1 MTDEKRNRER
11 LPLVIETTWEGS
23 TSKSLARTVDISAT
37 GCFIDTLGPAE
48 VGEMLNLRLTL
59 PDGEFISVQGVV
71 MYQMP
76 SVGFGVQFTQISDS
90 DRLRLDALVDME
102 AKDTLPTG

>member
-1 MTDEKRNRER
+1 
-11 LPLVIETTWEGS
+11 
-23 TSKSLARTVDISAT
+23 
-37 GCFIDTLGPAE
+37 
-48 VGEMLNLRLTL
+48 MLNLRLTL